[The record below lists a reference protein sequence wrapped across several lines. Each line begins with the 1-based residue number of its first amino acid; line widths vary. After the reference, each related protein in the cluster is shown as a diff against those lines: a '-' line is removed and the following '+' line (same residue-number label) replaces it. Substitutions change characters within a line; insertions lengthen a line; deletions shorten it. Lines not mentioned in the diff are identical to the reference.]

1 MTTNVLKNIDYSD
14 NDPLINT
21 LKLIED
27 IDPVT
32 EDDFPIEALPA
43 KAQTIINQ
51 LQRALKYP
59 PSYTAISMLWAV
71 SVGNG
76 NTHRVRVKNGYT
88 ESSVLYAAMVGRAGA
103 CKTPPLNFIKG
114 PLEKRDSEIL
124 KAYAEEKKRY
134 DEIQGLPK
142 DERERLGYSG
152 LQKPCFAKS
161 IYSDFTLEALLKG
174 HESNKK
180 SIAIASDELMTFF
193 GNQNRYTKGAE
204 GSIHLSNYSGVSI
217 IVDRKNDNPVYIK
230 TPHISI
236 MGAIQPG
243 MLPELGKDNRDSNG
257 MIDRFLFAF
266 PVKADKQYWNDEEMP
281 DSVMAEWDNIL
292 NKVIDLKYQQ
302 DAYGN
307 FISTELRYSQ
317 EAYRKLLDWQR
328 ANTDLCNQAPDKIAS
343 VYSKLEIAISRLSL
357 ILQIFKWA
365 CGEESKDG
373 ISVETVD
380 NAITLTE
387 YFRKTAIRVHSIL
400 NEPPSEKLPELQKTV
415 FNALPDL
422 FKTSEGLA
430 VAAKYNFP
438 ERTFME
444 FLKDKSIFKKIK
456 HGEYEKLK

>member
-1 MTTNVLKNIDYSD
+1 MSTNLLKSIDFSEH
-14 NDPLINT
+14 DPLMNT

-32 EDDFPIEALPA
+32 DDDFPIEALPQR
-43 KAQTIINQ
+43 AQAIVKQ
-51 LQRALKYP
+51 LQRALRYP
-59 PSYTAISMLWAV
+59 PSYTALSMLWAV

-76 NTHRVRVKNGYT
+76 NTHRVKVKNGYT
-88 ESSVLYAAMVGRAGA
+88 ESSVLYTALVGRAGA
-103 CKTPPLNFIKG
+103 CKTPPLNFAKA

-124 KAYAEEKKRY
+124 KAYTEEKKRY
-134 DEIQGLPK
+134 DEMQNLPRE
-142 DERERLGYSG
+142 EREKLGTNN
-152 LQKPCFAKS
+152 LQKPCFSKS

-193 GNQNRYTKGAE
+193 GNQNRYNKGAE

-217 IVDRKNDNPVYIK
+217 IVDRKNDSPIYIK
-230 TPHISI
+230 SPHISI
-236 MGAIQPG
+236 IGAIQPG
-243 MLPELGKDNRDSNG
+243 MLPELGKDNRESNG

-266 PVKADKQYWNDEEMP
+266 PVKAQKQYWNDEEMP
-281 DSVMAEWDNIL
+281 DSVPIEWDNIL
-292 NKVIDLKYQQ
+292 NKIIDLKYQQ
-302 DAYGN
+302 DSYGN
-307 FISTELRYSQ
+307 FVSTELRFSP
-317 EAYRKLLDWQR
+317 EAYGRLLDWQR
-328 ANTDLCNQAPDKIAS
+328 ANTDLCNQAPDKLAS
-343 VYSKLEIAISRLSL
+343 VYSKLEIAVSRLSL

-365 CGEESKDG
+365 CGEQSKDS
-373 ISVETVD
+373 ITAETVD
-380 NAITLTE
+380 NAIILTE

-415 FNALPDL
+415 FNSLPDT

-430 VAAKYNFP
+430 VAARYDFP

-444 FLKDKSIFKKIK
+444 FLRDKSIFKKIK